1 MKKKLSILAVLVL
14 AVTVTAYSVSG
25 TYAKYTS
32 TFTGSTST
40 ARVAK
45 WAFTVNSAN
54 ITKTNTFTFDLFK
67 TVKDSDG
74 AAETDV
80 KVGEDENII
89 APGTSGSFKIALANA
104 SEVNAKYSIAYT
116 VTNDANI
123 PVEFSVNGTD
133 WTKDLTTLNVT
144 DAAINMTS
152 GEAEVNVQWR
162 WTYEATDRDAADTKL
177 GVNAVEADQTITV
190 KADVTATQVD

>member
-14 AVTVTAYSVSG
+14 AITVTAYSVSG

-32 TFTGSTST
+32 NAAGTST

-80 KVGEDENII
+80 KVGADENII

-162 WTYEATDRDAADTKL
+162 WTYEATDRDAADTTL